1 MANPQQVDVQEL
13 VRRLEVLEAERA
25 ILRALYRYG
34 HSIDYGLEQEW
45 VDCFTEDGIF
55 DVRRRVG
62 PASARY
68 EGSAALAAFIAQ
80 HTRAPGRYHK
90 HMLMEPVI
98 TVNGKQATVQSYFTR
113 LDATRDGRP
122 FIRAF
127 GRYLDRIVKG
137 ADGVWRFTERIA
149 EVEAVGEEPA

>member
-1 MANPQQVDVQEL
+1 MENPQQIDVQEL
-13 VRRLEVLEAERA
+13 VRRLAVLEAERA

-45 VDCFTEDGIF
+45 VDCFTEDGVF

-62 PASARY
+62 LASARY
-68 EGSAALAAFIAQ
+68 EGRAALAAFIAQ

-98 TVNGKQATVQSYFTR
+98 SVNGDQATVQSYFTR

-127 GRYLDRIVKG
+127 GRYVDRMVQEVDG
-137 ADGVWRFTERIA
+137 AWRFKERIA
-149 EVEAVGEEPA
+149 EVESVGEEPS

>member
-1 MANPQQVDVQEL
+1 MENPRQVDVQEL
-13 VRRLEVLEAERA
+13 VRRLEALEAERA
-25 ILRALYRYG
+25 ILRTLYRYG

-45 VDCFTEDGIF
+45 VDCFTENGVF

-68 EGSAALAAFIAQ
+68 EGRAALAAFIAQ

-90 HMLMEPVI
+90 HMLMEPAI
-98 TVNGKQATVQSYFTR
+98 AVNDDQATVQSYFAR
-113 LDATRDGRP
+113 LDATHEGRP

-127 GRYLDRIVKG
+127 GRYLDRMVKG
-137 ADGVWRFTERIA
+137 TAGVWRFTERIA
-149 EVEAVGEEPA
+149 EVEAVGEEPL

>member
-1 MANPQQVDVQEL
+1 MDSAQQVDVQEL
-13 VRRLEVLEAERA
+13 LRRLATLEEERA
-25 ILRALYRYG
+25 ILQTLYRYG

-45 VDCFTEDGIF
+45 VDCFTEDGVF

-68 EGSAALAAFIAQ
+68 EGRAALAAFIAQ

-90 HMLMEPVI
+90 HMLVEPVI
-98 TVNGKQATVQSYFTR
+98 MVSGDQATVQSYFTR
-113 LDATRDGRP
+113 LDATHDGRP

-127 GRYLDRIVKG
+127 GRYMDRMVKG
-137 ADGVWRFTERIA
+137 TDGVWRFKERVA
-149 EVEAVGEEPA
+149 EVEAVGEEP

>member
-1 MANPQQVDVQEL
+1 MENPRQVDVQEL
-13 VRRLEVLEAERA
+13 IRRLAALEVERA
-25 ILRALYRYG
+25 ILRTLYRYG

-45 VDCFTEDGIF
+45 VNCFTEDGVF

-62 PASARY
+62 PASVRY
-68 EGSAALAAFIAQ
+68 EGRAALAAFIAQ

-90 HMLMEPVI
+90 HMLMEPAI
-98 TVNGKQATVQSYFTR
+98 IVNGEQATVQSYFTR

-127 GRYLDRIVKG
+127 GRYLDRMVKG
-137 ADGVWRFTERIA
+137 VDGVWRFTERVA
-149 EVEAVGEEPA
+149 EVEAVGEESA